1 LGWVLSPAYDL
12 NPSIDKEGLALNID
26 TDNNALDYNLVKSVG
41 AFFRL
46 TEEQMD
52 SIITEVKV
60 VVSTW
65 KHEADKISITKREQS
80 IMAKAFNN

>member
-1 LGWVLSPAYDL
+1 LSPAYDL
-12 NPSIDKEGLALNID
+12 NPSIDKDGLALNID
-26 TDNNALDYNLVKSVG
+26 TEDNAMDYNLAKGVG

-52 SIITEVKV
+52 SIITEVKA

-65 KHEADKISITKREQS
+65 GNEADKIGITKKEQS
-80 IMAKAFNN
+80 IMAKAFKK